1 MKCDRCDK
9 IATVHE
15 LTQVNG
21 VKIERHLCEQCAKD
35 TGIASTG
42 VPAAASLLGM
52 SVNITTTRVAACP
65 SCKTTFGEF
74 KQHGLLGCADCYRV
88 FENQLAPLL
97 ARAHQGGDRHRGKA
111 PRRMLGEATSPETEP
126 SLVAELAERAK
137 RLAALRNELDGAV
150 KSEQYE
156 RAARLRDELKRLS
169 SQAQRQGHEPRMDDE
184 GRGE

>member
-21 VKIERHLCEQCAKD
+21 VKLERHLCERCAKE

-42 VPAAASLLGM
+42 AAPEASLLGI
-52 SVNITTTRVAACP
+52 SVNIATTRAAKCP
-65 SCKTTFGEF
+65 ACKTTFGEF
-74 KQHGLLGCADCYRV
+74 KQHGLLGCAECYRV

-97 ARAHQGGDRHRGKA
+97 ARAHQGGDRHRGKV
-111 PRRMLGEATSPETEP
+111 PRRLLGVEPAGEADQ

-169 SQAQRQGHEPRMDDE
+169 SQAPRAGQAPPMDDE

>member
-15 LTQVNG
+15 LAQVNG
-21 VKIERHLCEQCAKD
+21 VKIERHLCEQCAKEM
-35 TGIASTG
+35 GIASTG
-42 VPAAASLLGM
+42 VPGAASVLGM
-52 SVNITTTRVAACP
+52 SVNITTSRITACP
-65 SCKTTFGEF
+65 TCKTTFGEF

-88 FENQLAPLL
+88 FESQLAPLL

-111 PRRMLGEATSPETEP
+111 PCRMFGAVPEAEP

-169 SQAQRQGHEPRMDDE
+169 SQAQRQGNEPPMDDE